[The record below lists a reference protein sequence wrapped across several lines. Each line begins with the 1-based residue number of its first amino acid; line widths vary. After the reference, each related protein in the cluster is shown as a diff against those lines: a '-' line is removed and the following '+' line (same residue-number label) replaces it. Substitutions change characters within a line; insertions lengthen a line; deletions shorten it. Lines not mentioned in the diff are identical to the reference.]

1 MLTDLGRKMDEYRE
15 NYNRLG
21 TIKKKKTEEYNN
33 CQSELKI

>member
-21 TIKKKKTEEYNN
+21 TIKKN
-33 CQSELKI
+33 LKNIITVSQI